1 VLLKQ
6 RINQRL
12 FRLLQK
18 NLIYKNKCREGEIYV
33 RFFGNINNENN
44 RLNIAGV
51 SAEVLVTEYGT
62 PLYVMDEQHI
72 RDNCRK
78 FYESFKAEEE
88 GNKVAYA
95 GKAFLTIAM
104 CEIVKCEG
112 LYLDVVSGG
121 ELYTAHSAGFPLEK
135 VYFHGNNKTIDEIEM
150 AIELGVGT
158 FVVDNLH
165 EIEIINEKAKGKGII
180 QRVLL
185 RVTPGIEAHTHEYIK
200 TGQNDS
206 KFGFTILNNGL
217 EEVINT
223 VLSFSNI
230 KLAGLHCHIGSQIF
244 ELEPYKDAVGIMMSL
259 IKNIKEKFSYDI
271 EELDLGG
278 GFGVYYD
285 KGDQPKKIEEFCR
298 VIIEEA
304 KIKCKEYGINYPT
317 LVIEPGRAIVAN
329 AGITLYTV
337 GAIKDI
343 PGVIKYVAVDGGMTD
358 NIRPALYKAQYQCLL
373 ANRVN
378 EHCTEVVTI
387 AGKCCESG
395 DILLKGVKLPKA
407 NSGDIIAVLST
418 GAYGYSMSSN
428 YNKILR
434 APVVLVSEGKHRLIC
449 KRQTYKDM
457 ISNEVCL

>member
-1 VLLKQ
+1 M
-6 RINQRL
+6 
-12 FRLLQK
+12 
-18 NLIYKNKCREGEIYV
+18 
-33 RFFGNINNENN
+33 RFFGNMKAENN

-51 SAEVLVTEYGT
+51 STEVLSKEYGT
-62 PLYVMDEQHI
+62 PLYVMDEQLI
-72 RDNCRK
+72 RDNCRR
-78 FYESFKAEEE
+78 FYKGFKAGEEQ
-88 GNKVAYA
+88 NKVAYA

-104 CEIVKCEG
+104 CEIIKSEG

-121 ELYTAHSAGFPLEK
+121 ELYTAYKADFPLKK

-165 EIEIINEKAKGKGII
+165 EIEIINAKAKEKGIT

-185 RVTPGIEAHTHEYIK
+185 RLTPGIEAHTHEYIK
-200 TGQNDS
+200 TGQIDS
-206 KFGFTILNNGL
+206 KFGFTTLNNEL
-217 EEVINT
+217 EKVIKT
-223 VLSFSNI
+223 TLSLSNI

-244 ELEPYKDAVGIMMSL
+244 DLEPYRDAVGIMTSL
-259 IKNIKEKFSYDI
+259 IKNIKERFSYDI

-278 GFGVYYD
+278 GFGVYYNQ
-285 KGDQPKKIEEFCR
+285 GDGPKELEEFCT

-304 KIKCKEYGINYPT
+304 KIKCREHGINYPI
-317 LVIEPGRAIVAN
+317 LVIEPGRSIVAN

-343 PGVIKYVAVDGGMTD
+343 PEVRKYVAVDGGMTD
-358 NIRPALYKAQYQCLL
+358 NIRPALYKAQYQCVV
-373 ANRVN
+373 ANRIN
-378 EHCTEVVTI
+378 EPCTEVVTI

-395 DILLKGVKLPKA
+395 DILLEGVKLPEV
-407 NSGDIIAVLST
+407 NSGDLIAVLST
-418 GAYGYSMSSN
+418 GAYGYSMSNN
-428 YNKILR
+428 YNKIPK
-434 APVVLVSEGKHRLIC
+434 ASVVLVSEGKHRLIC